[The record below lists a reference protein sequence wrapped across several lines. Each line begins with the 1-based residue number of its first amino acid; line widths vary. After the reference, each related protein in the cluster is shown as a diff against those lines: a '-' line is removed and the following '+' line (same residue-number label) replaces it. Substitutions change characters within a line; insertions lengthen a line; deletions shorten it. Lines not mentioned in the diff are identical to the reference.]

1 MFREKLSRQELI
13 KEFDVSVKEA
23 EALAILEELVQV
35 PDLVREPRF
44 WIDTRELLLRLAEDD
59 IQIAKN
65 LAGEVASARE

>member
-1 MFREKLSRQELI
+1 M
-13 KEFDVSVKEA
+13 KEA